1 MKRRLFQTILA
12 LAMTLGMIGTN
23 VFASTLAETADTSA
37 DGVIVNE
44 TIEYLP
50 DGSSIVI
57 TVIDETSIMPLAT
70 TFTKTGSKVYSA
82 RNPDGVIMWQFTVH
96 GTFSVNSG
104 VSATCTAASHSINIV
119 EDAWQNQSASTSR
132 SGNKA
137 IGNATFIK
145 KLLFITVDTKD
156 IQVTLTCDSN
166 GNLS

>member
-23 VFASTLAETADTSA
+23 VCASTLAETADTSA

-104 VSATCTAASHSINIV
+104 VSATCTAASHSSSRAQTRSPALIFSIATRPV
-119 EDAWQNQSASTSR
+119 AVATVVPATKRLEMLRSLKSYSLLQS
-132 SGNKA
+132 
-137 IGNATFIK
+137 
-145 KLLFITVDTKD
+145 
-156 IQVTLTCDSN
+156 IQKIFKSL
-166 GNLS
+166 

>member
-1 MKRRLFQTILA
+1 MKRRLFQAILA
-12 LAMTLGMIGTN
+12 LAMTLGIISTN
-23 VFASTLAETADTSA
+23 VCASTLAKTTVASTN
-37 DGVIVNE
+37 GVVVNE

-50 DGSSIVI
+50 DGSSVVI

>member
-23 VFASTLAETADTSA
+23 VCASTLAETADTSA

-82 RNPDGVIMWQFTVH
+82 RNPDGYNVAIYCTWNFFGKFRSQCNLYCC
-96 GTFSVNSG
+96 FS
-104 VSATCTAASHSINIV
+104 
-119 EDAWQNQSASTSR
+119 
-132 SGNKA
+132 
-137 IGNATFIK
+137 FY
-145 KLLFITVDTKD
+145 
-156 IQVTLTCDSN
+156 
-166 GNLS
+166 